1 MKQPTKMKRIFQRMS
16 QMGNWRI
23 SKEELA
29 IKKDLN
35 PDNKDDIALA
45 TYIHNARVDNS
56 NEEVR

>member
-1 MKQPTKMKRIFQRMS
+1 MKPITRMKRIFQGVS

-45 TYIHNARVDNS
+45 TYIHNAKVDNS
-56 NEEVR
+56 NE